1 MKKKKF
7 KQNDIIFLINIFLK
21 DLELLCF
28 EMGEAE
34 SRIPKKMRKMT
45 ENFYGRLNSYSEQ
58 FDIIL
63 NKKESKIIEK
73 LKINFK
79 EEKIQYSK
87 YSKYLEIN
95 IKHFFNTPKGDFE
108 NLTFHEM

>member
-79 EEKIQYSK
+79 EEKFNIQNTQ
-87 YSKYLEIN
+87 N
-95 IKHFFNTPKGDFE
+95 IWK
-108 NLTFHEM
+108 

>member
-1 MKKKKF
+1 MKWVRQSQEF
-7 KQNDIIFLINIFLK
+7 Q
-21 DLELLCF
+21 
-28 EMGEAE
+28 
-34 SRIPKKMRKMT
+34 KMRKMT

-79 EEKIQYSK
+79 EEKFNIQ
-87 YSKYLEIN
+87 
-95 IKHFFNTPKGDFE
+95 NT
-108 NLTFHEM
+108 